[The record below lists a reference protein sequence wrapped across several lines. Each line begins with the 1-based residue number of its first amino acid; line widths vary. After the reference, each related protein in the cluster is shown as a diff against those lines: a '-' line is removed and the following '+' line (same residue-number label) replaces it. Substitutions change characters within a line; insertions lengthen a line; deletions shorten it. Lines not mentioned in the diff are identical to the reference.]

1 MIKGNAG
8 GAGRHAGEMRQ
19 VRKGDDQVQGSAGGA
34 TEAQAAKLS
43 RAQLGRAAAEDRLT
57 KPSRLKNMHMPECSE
72 AEAGQDAVDISL
84 PQGTPPYIP
93 ALSSHTVHTSHQ
105 RPTHAVLLWPPSHTT
120 VQQVV
125 HSGPASRERREA
137 LSHWLFDDSEPVDRT
152 TFWANDG
159 GTRGDF
165 PSSHATGAV
174 KRHPNHYTC
183 PTQPLFSFSPRRDVA
198 CDAAGT

>member
-8 GAGRHAGEMRQ
+8 GAGRDAGEMRQ

-34 TEAQAAKLS
+34 TEAQAVKLS

-84 PQGTPPYIP
+84 PQGTS
-93 ALSSHTVHTSHQ
+93 L
-105 RPTHAVLLWPPSHTT
+105 
-120 VQQVV
+120 
-125 HSGPASRERREA
+125 RERREA